1 MWDNNMTTS
10 RRRQRGGRK
19 KTRIIQSKSYGR
31 DIEAMLLTE
40 SRARRRRRS
49 NNGTA
54 SQQEQPDL
62 LASTTNADYVNKL
75 TSILLIARL
84 IQNMELNECKDNP
97 FPNLGQ
103 GFA

>member
-1 MWDNNMTTS
+1 MASS
-10 RRRQRGGRK
+10 RRRQRGARK
-19 KTRIIQSKSYGR
+19 KRRISQSKSFGC

-54 SQQEQPDL
+54 SQKEQPDL

-75 TSILLIARL
+75 TSTLLIARL
-84 IQNMELNECKDNP
+84 IQNMELNECRDNP

-103 GFA
+103 GFT